1 MQITDVR
8 IRKVEKEGKMKA
20 VVSIT
25 IDEEFVVHDIK
36 IIEGEKGLFI
46 AMPSRKAADGEYRDI
61 AHEAGI
67 FQHCQ
72 NPKVEQQGRDE
83 NPLLFLCK
91 GGLPCLF
98 ALFIQF
104 RLCLVKGNLVFRR
117 HIPDFHRC
125 QICSHRGRQQINENP
140 PTGNKIK
147 YIVSNKKRYPSA
159 TLWCQEICCGSQ
171 YKKNDKSK

>member
-61 AHEAGI
+61 AHPI
-67 FQHCQ
+67 
-72 NPKVEQQGRDE
+72 NSNTRDR
-83 NPLLFLCK
+83 
-91 GGLPCLF
+91 
-98 ALFIQF
+98 IQK
-104 RLCLVKGNLVFRR
+104 LIL
-117 HIPDFHRC
+117 
-125 QICSHRGRQQINENP
+125 E
-140 PTGNKIK
+140 K
-147 YIVSNKKRYPSA
+147 Y
-159 TLWCQEICCGSQ
+159 QETMDSEE
-171 YKKNDKSK
+171 

>member
-61 AHEAGI
+61 AHPINSDTRDRIQKLILKKYQKTMA
-67 FQHCQ
+67 
-72 NPKVEQQGRDE
+72 VEE
-83 NPLLFLCK
+83 
-91 GGLPCLF
+91 
-98 ALFIQF
+98 
-104 RLCLVKGNLVFRR
+104 
-117 HIPDFHRC
+117 
-125 QICSHRGRQQINENP
+125 
-140 PTGNKIK
+140 
-147 YIVSNKKRYPSA
+147 
-159 TLWCQEICCGSQ
+159 
-171 YKKNDKSK
+171 